1 MNTSTVSV
9 PNATVV
15 PAEVV
20 ADAAEAPADT
30 AEARSAEAMRCSE
43 AVSRADVNVFAEV
56 TCERPSWSCSMSH
69 PATGTK
75 SSKS

>member
-1 MNTSTVSV
+1 MNTITVSV

-15 PAEVV
+15 PEEAV
-20 ADAAEAPADT
+20 ADAVVVPVDT
-30 AEARSAEAMRCSE
+30 AEAHSVEAMRCSE
-43 AVSRADVNVFAEV
+43 ADSRADVSVFVVV

-69 PATGTK
+69 PVMATK